1 MYAIWLFY
9 CCDGLCVAG
18 DVHCHPWELF
28 SWFPSKSVKVFKVLR
43 REVFR
48 YSSFLGSSLFEADR
62 GSSWNMEIARFA
74 FHCRLCCAG
83 RPGGKRLG
91 VCVCVSGL
99 AFVGVYVCYV
109 SMLAS
114 WLASVWLPV
123 CLSGCV
129 RLCDSVCGRIHFSMS
144 VYTCVIAC
152 VCVTESMCVCAS
164 LWVCAAVCVCTCV
177 CLCTCVCASVLV
189 PVCVWVCA
197 SVCVCFACQCV

>member
-48 YSSFLGSSLFEADR
+48 YSSFLDSSLFEADR

-152 VCVTESMCVCAS
+152 VCVTESMCVCVP
-164 LWVCAAVCVCTCV
+164 LCECVPLYVCVP
-177 CLCTCVCASVLV
+177 VCASVH
-189 PVCVWVCA
+189 VCVPLC
-197 SVCVCFACQCV
+197 